1 MPPPPG
7 CLVCAVIGSVIC
19 FMGGLGMTLSGALM
33 ASSASE
39 RDAAE
44 DFQKLEGQCTIAGA
58 RVIRREDRS
67 GNDYKCWDYWEYRFC
82 LPGLNCTSTPMF
94 MYTSRQ
100 ESIKVCDRRCSR
112 CGDRATTPSFQV
124 NERVECWEPAP
135 GYEPGSPY
143 DCRNPPCYKIFDPA
157 DEVTAAVAV
166 GAVLTSLGVV
176 FLCIAVGIAICV
188 RCAVMRQS
196 NQRSYQSSIPQPG
209 VAMVPVATTTAQVP
223 MAMAQPMV
231 QPVAMAVGQPAGAP
245 PMAYPQATAATG
257 YPQAAG
263 YPQPMAMPVA
273 HPCVYPQAAGYP
285 QATGYPTAA

>member
-58 RVIRREDRS
+58 WVTRREDRS

-82 LPGLNCTSTPMF
+82 LPGLNSTCTPM
-94 MYTSRQ
+94 YKSRE

-112 CGDRATTPSFQV
+112 CGDRTTPFFQV

-166 GAVLTSLGVV
+166 GVVLTSLGVV

-209 VAMVPVATTTAQVP
+209 VAMVPVATATAQVP

>member
-1 MPPPPG
+1 
-7 CLVCAVIGSVIC
+7 
-19 FMGGLGMTLSGALM
+19 MT
-33 ASSASE
+33 
-39 RDAAE
+39 
-44 DFQKLEGQCTIAGA
+44 
-58 RVIRREDRS
+58 RREDRS

-82 LPGLNCTSTPMF
+82 LQLYLHSDVQVQG
-94 MYTSRQ
+94 RVDQ
-100 ESIKVCDRRCSR
+100 VCDWRCSR
-112 CGDRATTPSFQV
+112 CGDQTNPSFRSTSASSAGSLRQDTS
-124 NERVECWEPAP
+124 PAP
-135 GYEPGSPY
+135 H
-143 DCRNPPCYKIFDPA
+143 DCRNSSCYKIFDPA

-209 VAMVPVATTTAQVP
+209 VAMVPVATTTVQVP

-273 HPCVYPQAAGYP
+273 QPCVYPQAAGYPQGAAGYP

>member
-44 DFQKLEGQCTIAGA
+44 DFQKLEGQCTIAEA
-58 RVIRREDRS
+58 WVTRSEDRS

-82 LPGLNCTSTPMF
+82 LPGLNSTCTPM
-94 MYTSRQ
+94 YKSRQ

-112 CGDRATTPSFQV
+112 CGDRTTPFFQV

-143 DCRNPPCYKIFDPA
+143 DCRNPPCCKIFDPA

-188 RCAVMRQS
+188 RCALMRQS
-196 NQRSYQSSIPQPG
+196 NQRSYQSSTPQPG
-209 VAMVPVATTTAQVP
+209 VAMAGAMVPVATTTAQVP

-231 QPVAMAVGQPAGAP
+231 QPVAMAVGQPVGAP

-257 YPQAAG
+257 YPQA
-263 YPQPMAMPVA
+263 QPMAMPVA
-273 HPCVYPQAAGYP
+273 QPSAYPQAAGYP